1 MSSYELLELLE
12 FMPDRGAFKKAVSG
26 GEFTDEE
33 AVWAQIANELAV
45 LRAATAPKVK
55 AERYGSRLWFS
66 KAKLREMAAAE
77 EEQEELRESIYKFAR
92 RSSKPEEPKAKKPFS
107 LVDDEPRDDDDFDDA
122 EGLQKANGHF

>member
-66 KAKLREMAAAE
+66 QAKLREMVEAE
-77 EEQEELRESIYKFAR
+77 EEQEELRESVYSFAR
-92 RSSKPEEPKAKKPFS
+92 RSSKPKEKKPFS
-107 LVDDEPRDDDDFDDA
+107 LIDDEPREGDDDFDDA
-122 EGLQKANGHF
+122 EGAQKVNGHI